1 MSDMRP
7 LPFCLWLVT
16 LLYAGPAAAGGLIDI
31 VPRTLSNFISVATG
45 VPVIVENKP
54 GGGGNIAASVVAK
67 AAPDGHALLVTDLN
81 QAVNPTLL
89 PNPGFDYERDL
100 TPVSMVAQTKMLLVA
115 APSFPGKDIA
125 DVNRLAKDKPKS
137 VSIAI
142 SAIGTPNH
150 LGAEMLALF
159 GDVDLVF
166 VPYDGVSQAIPD
178 LIANRVDLAI
188 AALPSLLPQVNAGAL
203 KALAVTSTERSP
215 LAPTIPTSAEA
226 GLPALQIDA
235 WICFMAT
242 GGTPAPIIAR
252 VDAEVS
258 KPWRGRK
265 CTSPSPSR
273 ASTFST

>member
-1 MSDMRP
+1 
-7 LPFCLWLVT
+7 
-16 LLYAGPAAAGGLIDI
+16 
-31 VPRTLSNFISVATG
+31 
-45 VPVIVENKP
+45 
-54 GGGGNIAASVVAK
+54 
-67 AAPDGHALLVTDLN
+67 
-81 QAVNPTLL
+81 
-89 PNPGFDYERDL
+89 
-100 TPVSMVAQTKMLLVA
+100 AQTKMLLVA

-203 KALAVTSTERSP
+203 KALPVTYASSGVSSLAGGSISVPESP
-215 LAPTIPTSAEA
+215 CHANCARRRGMSANTHTTRV
-226 GLPALQIDA
+226 LPLRGFLYLKVMIGNYATNGCAWWWNSAALI
-235 WICFMAT
+235 
-242 GGTPAPIIAR
+242 TP
-252 VDAEVS
+252 
-258 KPWRGRK
+258 
-265 CTSPSPSR
+265 
-273 ASTFST
+273 